1 MTYKCEFCNCTF
13 ASPYALKRH
22 ISAKHE
28 YVIDENEDEIETQSN
43 IPNEEPS
50 LWDEDFIMD
59 YSIS

>member
-1 MTYKCEFCNCTF
+1 MTYKCEFCNRTF

-43 IPNEEPS
+43 IPNEEPG

-59 YSIS
+59 YSVS

>member
-1 MTYKCEFCNCTF
+1 MTYKCEFCNRTF
-13 ASPYALKRH
+13 ASPYALKQH

-43 IPNEEPS
+43 IPNEEPG

-59 YSIS
+59 YSVS